1 MADTAPLDF
10 IYQAGEYNL
19 EQACI
24 LFLGTD
30 DAVDVASHIEQIN
43 IYEDIYSPFISGQIT
58 LRDTLDLPNI
68 FGRSGKD
75 VLLLKIRTNGLPDI
89 PKNVIFGSFHIYK
102 MGERSLAGDR
112 MQLYTYHFMS
122 LEFMTDMNTHISKAF
137 KGTGDTIFKEIAN
150 TYYTKDQSQIRNFI
164 ADQSTANI
172 KFIQNFWTPSK
183 CIQYAAQH
191 QVQSNQNYPF
201 VFFENRDGFC
211 FKDLYRL
218 YQQEVIQVFVESDFS
233 ADVSNEKLDSGYTK
247 RDPERDFQ
255 VVHETRVDTMFDY
268 LVDKT
273 AGAIRQKLTTYDL
286 LKKEFVITD
295 YKMRVA
301 GRLNENPLY
310 AGSVVETTEPARMY
324 MSKYYDNV
332 DFGNSTNSAYIQSRM
347 SDMRLLNAA
356 KLEIDVFGRT
366 DYTVGKIVYYAAN
379 IKAQIL
385 KDTPAEE
392 YTDKIYSGR
401 YLITAINH
409 RFDRSRHLAT
419 IELSKESSKIK

>member
-1 MADTAPLDF
+1 MADTTPSDF
-10 IYQAGEYNL
+10 LYQAGEYNL

-24 LFLGTD
+24 LFQGTD
-30 DAVDVASHIEQIN
+30 DAVDVASHVEQIN

-102 MGERSLAGDR
+102 MSERSLAGDR

-122 LEFMTDMNTHISKAF
+122 LEFMTDMNTHVSKAF
-137 KGTGDTIFKEIAN
+137 KGTGDTIFKDIAN
-150 TYYTKDQSQIRNFI
+150 KYYTKDQSQIRNFI
-164 ADQSTANI
+164 TDASAQNI

-191 QVQSNQNYPF
+191 SVSSNANYPF

-211 FKDLYRL
+211 FKDLYHL
-218 YQQEVIQVFVESDFS
+218 YQQDVMQVFVESDFS
-233 ADVSNEKLDSGYTK
+233 ANVSNNKLDAGYTK

-255 VVHETRVDTMFDY
+255 VVHETRTDVVFDY

-273 AGAIRQKLTTYDL
+273 AGAIRQKLTTYDI
-286 LKKEFVITD
+286 LKKEFLITD
-295 YKMRVA
+295 YKMRNA
-301 GRLNENPLY
+301 GKLNSNPLY

-324 MSKYYDNV
+324 MVKNYDNV
-332 DFGNSTNSAYIQSRM
+332 DFGNSTNSEYIQTRI
-347 SDMRLLNAA
+347 SDLRLLNSA
-356 KLEIDVFGRT
+356 KIEIDVFGRT
-366 DYTVGKIVYYAAN
+366 DYTVGKTIYYDAN
-379 IKAQIL
+379 VKAQIL
-385 KDTPAEE
+385 KDTPADE
-392 YTDKIYSGR
+392 YEDKLYSGR